1 MYIERVP
8 NRNSRPAFL
17 LREGRREGKKVRK
30 RTLANLT
37 DWPPEKIESLRCV
50 LRGERLFSLD
60 EAFRIERS
68 LPHGHVEAVLAM
80 MRRLG
85 LDRLMASRRC
95 RERDLVVAMIAQRLL
110 NPCSKLA
117 AVRSWKSSTLA
128 GELGVEDAD
137 VDELYAAL
145 DWLLA
150 RQDRIEKAL
159 ARRHLREAGPA
170 FYDATSSYYEG
181 RTCLLA
187 RFGYSR
193 DGKRGRPVIVYGVIT
208 GPEGRPVSVTVYP
221 GGTGDPTTVPD
232 QTEKLR
238 ERFGL
243 KRIVLVGDRGM
254 LTRTQIEHLRG
265 HPQLGWI
272 SALRSGAIRKLV
284 EQGRIQAS
292 LFDERNLAEIESPD
306 LPGERLIVCFNPLL
320 ADDRRRTRE
329 ELLAAT
335 ERELERIRREVERR
349 TRTPLDRNAIAMKV
363 GRVAQRFKMG
373 KHFVLTIEDGRF
385 AYEAN
390 AESISEEEALDG
402 IYVIRTSE
410 SAERLTGDDAV
421 RQYKSL
427 AMVERAFRSLKGLD
441 LLVRPIRHRVDDRV
455 RAHIFLCLLA
465 YYVEWHLRRAWASL
479 LFDDEELPRERT
491 TRDPVEPASPS
502 ASARRKKTVRETADG
517 LAVHSFRTLLAEL
530 ATRCRN
536 RCRMPALPA
545 EGPAASGGSH
555 FDRTTEPTPLQAR
568 AQEMVETFPVT

>member
-17 LREGRREGKKVRK
+17 LREGRREGRSVRK

-37 DWPPEKIESLRCV
+37 DWPPEKVDALRRV
-50 LRGERLFSLD
+50 LRGERLFGEED
-60 EAFRIERS
+60 FRIERS
-68 LPHGHVEAVLAM
+68 LPHGHVEAVLGM

-85 LDRLMASRRC
+85 LDGLIASRRC
-95 RERDLVVAMIAQRLL
+95 RERDLVVAMIAQRILT
-110 NPCSKLA
+110 PCSKLA
-117 AVRSWKSSTLA
+117 AARSWTSSTLA

-137 VDELYAAL
+137 ADDLYAAL

-150 RQDRIEKAL
+150 RQDRIERAL
-159 ARRHLREAGPA
+159 ARRHLREGGPA

-221 GGTGDPTTVPD
+221 GDTGDPTTVPD

-243 KRIVLVGDRGM
+243 DRVVLVGDRGM
-254 LTRTQIEHLRG
+254 LTRTQIAHLKA

-272 SALRSGAIRKLV
+272 SALRSGEVRTLV
-284 EQGRIQAS
+284 AQGRIQAS

-335 ERELERIRREVERR
+335 ERHLERVRREVDRR
-349 TRTPLDRNAIAMKV
+349 TRTPLDGKAIAMKL
-363 GRVAQRFKMG
+363 GRVAQRFKME
-373 KHFVLTIEDGRF
+373 KHFRLTIEDGRF
-385 AYEAN
+385 AYARN
-390 AESISEEEALDG
+390 AESISAEEALDG

-410 SAERLTGDDAV
+410 PAERLTADDAV

-427 AMVERAFRSLKGLD
+427 ALVERAFRSLKGLD
-441 LLVRPIRHRVDDRV
+441 VLVRPIRHRVDDRV

-479 LFDDEELPRERT
+479 LFDDEELPQERGG
-491 TRDPVEPASPS
+491 RDPVEPAQPS
-502 ASARRKKTVRETADG
+502 ASARRKKTVRETVDG
-517 LAVHSFRTLLAEL
+517 LPVHSFRTLLGEL
-530 ATRCRN
+530 ATRCWN
-536 RCRMPALPA
+536 RCRMPTTP
-545 EGPAASGGSH
+545 GDDPAALSGVH

-568 AQEMVETFPVT
+568 ALELVETFPVT